1 MEQIVK
7 LVETRLKK
15 NIDEP
20 IHEVSSFDELYEA
33 TAAQVLSRK
42 TDSAAFVYIDSKL
55 KVVNMQISSI
65 KTLEKHK
72 EEILA
77 MAISHNSA
85 AVLITSNI
93 ENKNG
98 NLKAI
103 EFMNNWQQAFNNI
116 NLLVVEHIQ
125 VWSDKNDI
133 EQSYSFAQNNLI
145 KRNGRIGDGGLKNI
159 ASPEKSELKNNEI
172 IFSKSRFFK
181 SNLELKEAGELHTGE
196 KNDIRAVI
204 YAIAEDISTRD
215 KEHTYVLS
223 VDKNNVPINISIA
236 SIGTLD
242 QTYADGSIIFKAPI
256 LSDAKGIYFIHNHP
270 SGNANPSQ
278 LDEYCYRSLL
288 AGGKELG
295 IELHDALVV
304 GAYNKNIYSIKNG
317 GFIDD
322 SYFSTLKTPSVK
334 EEVFQYQAKENTMKN
349 QLEQYANENYE
360 GFIKD
365 LISLEKGIKDE
376 DTLNQI
382 YQEYMKQDNI
392 PLLSKELDELVDK
405 TAEIEKSQKVYLNVH
420 NSFAKLNVESKYEQ
434 GKTYNV
440 VRLPEGSV
448 IGDKDYSGASF
459 YPLDKYIYPNK
470 FNENL
475 TTVQFKSGQDIKLYF
490 KDRKPETVEAE
501 NICKAVDSANKKY
514 LEQKTEKE
522 SGDKEKKPNEISKQ
536 RKRQKDLGEEL

>member
-1 MEQIVK
+1 MEQKIK

-15 NIDEP
+15 NIEKP
-20 IHEVSSFDELYEA
+20 IHEITGSDELIEA

-42 TDSAAFVYIDSKL
+42 TDSAAFVYVNPQL
-55 KVVNMQISSI
+55 RVVTMQISSI
-65 KTLEKHK
+65 KTLERHK
-72 EEILA
+72 EEMLA
-77 MAISHNSA
+77 IAISHNVG
-85 AVLITSNI
+85 AVFITSNI
-93 ENKNG
+93 KYEYG
-98 NLKAI
+98 NLKAL
-103 EFMNNWQQAFNNI
+103 EFLDNWQQAFFNAGVPV
-116 NLLVVEHIQ
+116 LEHLQTWI
-125 VWSDKNDI
+125 DENGDL
-133 EQSYSFAQNNLI
+133 QSYSFRNEGLIVDFDRLGVSQIPNNDI
-145 KRNGRIGDGGLKNI
+145 VI
-159 ASPEKSELKNNEI
+159 
-172 IFSKSRFFK
+172 SKSKFF
-181 SNLELKEAGELHTGE
+181 SSQLELKEIGEFDIGEAGDLKGA
-196 KNDIRAVI
+196 IS
-204 YAIAEDISTRD
+204 AIAEDIYTRD
-215 KEHTYVLS
+215 KEHSYVLS
-223 VDKNNVPINISIA
+223 VDENNNPINISIVA
-236 SIGTLD
+236 V
-242 QTYADGSIIFKAPI
+242 GSLTEVDAGSQLVFRVPI

-270 SGNANPSQ
+270 SGDTTPSYKDVIV
-278 LDEYCYRSLL
+278 LSRLIASGE
-288 AGGKELG
+288 ELG
-295 IELHDALVV
+295 IKVIDGLIVSCYNADVCSIKDNALV
-304 GAYNKNIYSIKNG
+304 
-317 GFIDD
+317 DD
-322 SYFSTLKTPSVK
+322 SYYNNVGATSLK

-501 NICKAVDSANKKY
+501 DICKAVDSANKKY

-522 SGDKEKKPNEISKQ
+522 SGNKEKKPNEISKQ

>member
-1 MEQIVK
+1 MEQKIK

-15 NIDEP
+15 NIEKP
-20 IHEVSSFDELYEA
+20 IHEITGSDELIEA

-42 TDSAAFVYIDSKL
+42 TDSAAFVYTNPQL
-55 KVVNMQISSI
+55 RVVTMQISSI

-77 MAISHNSA
+77 IAISHNVG

-93 ENKNG
+93 KYEYG
-98 NLKAI
+98 NLKAR
-103 EFMNNWQQAFNNI
+103 EFLENWQQAFFNAGVRV
-116 NLLVVEHIQ
+116 LEHVQTWIDE
-125 VWSDKNDI
+125 SGDI
-133 EQSYSFAQNNLI
+133 QSYSFKKEGLIDDFNRLGVSQISNNDVVI
-145 KRNGRIGDGGLKNI
+145 
-159 ASPEKSELKNNEI
+159 
-172 IFSKSRFFK
+172 SKSRFF
-181 SNLELKEAGELHTGE
+181 SSQLELKEIGEFDIGE
-196 KNDIRAVI
+196 MGDLKGAIS
-204 YAIAEDISTRD
+204 AIAEDISTRD
-215 KEHTYVLS
+215 KEHAYVLS
-223 VDKNNVPINISIA
+223 VDENNNPINVSIVA
-236 SIGTLD
+236 IGTLSNVD
-242 QTYADGSIIFKAPI
+242 AGSQLVFRVPI

-270 SGNANPSQ
+270 SGDTTPSYEDVIV
-278 LDEYCYRSLL
+278 LSRLIASGE
-288 AGGKELG
+288 ELG
-295 IELHDALVV
+295 IEVIDGLIVSC
-304 GAYNKNIYSIKNG
+304 YNADVHSMIDNTL
-317 GFIDD
+317 IDD
-322 SYFSTLKTPSVK
+322 SYFSTLKTPSLK
-334 EEVFQYQAKENTMKN
+334 EEIIQYQAKENTMKN

-365 LISLEKGIKDE
+365 LISLEKGIGDE
-376 DTLNQI
+376 DILNQI

-405 TAEIEKSQKVYLNVH
+405 TLEIEKSQKVYLNVH

-490 KDRKPETVEAE
+490 KDRKPEIVEAE
-501 NICKAVDSANKKY
+501 DICKAVDNANKKY

-522 SGDKEKKPNEISKQ
+522 SGDKEKKSNDISKQ
-536 RKRQKDLGEEL
+536 KKRQKDLGEEL

>member
-1 MEQIVK
+1 M
-7 LVETRLKK
+7 
-15 NIDEP
+15 DE
-20 IHEVSSFDELYEA
+20 
-33 TAAQVLSRK
+33 
-42 TDSAAFVYIDSKL
+42 
-55 KVVNMQISSI
+55 
-65 KTLEKHK
+65 
-72 EEILA
+72 
-77 MAISHNSA
+77 
-85 AVLITSNI
+85 
-93 ENKNG
+93 
-98 NLKAI
+98 
-103 EFMNNWQQAFNNI
+103 NNN
-116 NLLVVEHIQ
+116 
-125 VWSDKNDI
+125 
-133 EQSYSFAQNNLI
+133 
-145 KRNGRIGDGGLKNI
+145 
-159 ASPEKSELKNNEI
+159 
-172 IFSKSRFFK
+172 
-181 SNLELKEAGELHTGE
+181 
-196 KNDIRAVI
+196 
-204 YAIAEDISTRD
+204 
-215 KEHTYVLS
+215 
-223 VDKNNVPINISIA
+223 PINVSIVA
-236 SIGTLD
+236 IGSLTEVD
-242 QTYADGSIIFKAPI
+242 AGSQLVFRVPI

-270 SGNANPSQ
+270 SGDTTPSYKDVIV
-278 LDEYCYRSLL
+278 LSRLIASGE
-288 AGGKELG
+288 ELG
-295 IELHDALVV
+295 IKVIDGLIVSCYNADVCSIKDNALV
-304 GAYNKNIYSIKNG
+304 
-317 GFIDD
+317 DD
-322 SYFSTLKTPSVK
+322 SYYNNVGATSLK
-334 EEVFQYQAKENTMKN
+334 EEVFQYQVKENTMKN

-405 TAEIEKSQKVYLNVH
+405 TSEIEKSQKVYLNVH

-490 KDRKPETVEAE
+490 KDRKPETVEAKD
-501 NICKAVDSANKKY
+501 ICKAVDNANKKY

>member
-1 MEQIVK
+1 MEQKIK

-15 NIDEP
+15 DIEKP
-20 IHEVSSFDELYEA
+20 IYEIKGSEELIEA

-42 TDSAAFVYIDSKL
+42 TDSAAFVYVNPQL
-55 KVVNMQISSI
+55 RVVTMQISSI
-65 KTLEKHK
+65 KTLERHK
-72 EEILA
+72 EEVIA
-77 MAISHNSA
+77 TAISHNVGA
-85 AVLITSNI
+85 ILIASNI
-93 ENKNG
+93 KYEYG
-98 NLKAI
+98 NLKAV
-103 EFMNNWQQAFNNI
+103 EFLDNWQQAFFNAGVPV
-116 NLLVVEHIQ
+116 LEHLQTWI
-125 VWSDKNDI
+125 DENGDI
-133 EQSYSFAQNNLI
+133 QSYSFRNEGLIVDFDRLGVSQIPNNDI
-145 KRNGRIGDGGLKNI
+145 VI
-159 ASPEKSELKNNEI
+159 
-172 IFSKSRFFK
+172 SKSKFF
-181 SNLELKEAGELHTGE
+181 SSQLELKEIGEFDIGE
-196 KNDIRAVI
+196 VGDLKGAIS
-204 YAIAEDISTRD
+204 AIAEDIYTRD
-215 KEHTYVLS
+215 KEHSYVLS
-223 VDKNNVPINISIA
+223 VDENNNPINVSIVA
-236 SIGTLD
+236 IGSLTEVD
-242 QTYADGSIIFKAPI
+242 AGSQLVFRVPI
-256 LSDAKGIYFIHNHP
+256 LSDAKGVYFIHNHP
-270 SGNANPSQ
+270 SGDTTPSYKDVIV
-278 LDEYCYRSLL
+278 LSRLIASGE
-288 AGGKELG
+288 ELG
-295 IELHDALVV
+295 IKVIDGLIVSCYNADVCSIKDNALV
-304 GAYNKNIYSIKNG
+304 
-317 GFIDD
+317 DD
-322 SYFSTLKTPSVK
+322 SYYNNVGATSLK
-334 EEVFQYQAKENTMKN
+334 EEVFQYQVKENTMKN

-490 KDRKPETVEAE
+490 KDRKPETAKAE
-501 NICKAVDSANKKY
+501 DVCKAVDNANKKY

-522 SGDKEKKPNEISKQ
+522 SGDKEKKPNEALKQ
-536 RKRQKDLGEEL
+536 KRRQKDLGEEL